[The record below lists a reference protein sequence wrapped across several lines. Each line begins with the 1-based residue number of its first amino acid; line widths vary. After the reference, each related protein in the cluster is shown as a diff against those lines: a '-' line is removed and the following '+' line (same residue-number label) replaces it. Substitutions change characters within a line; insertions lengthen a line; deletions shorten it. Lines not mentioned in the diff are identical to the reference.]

1 MRQSLRYSRQAS
13 YSPCEQHLEY
23 GSYRCILPHQASS
36 VIDIGVG
43 DRSQGLAHVKQ
54 TFYQPSFSL
63 SLGIHFFVCLL
74 SVFRQGHVVQLWPR
88 TYCVDQLPSNP
99 QRSTCPCLSRAGKKG
114 MHHHTC
120 PQIFFL
126 WTFRCFPC
134 PFCLI
139 LPIMSMEM
147 RRLSLFRD

>member
-1 MRQSLRYSRQAS
+1 MEWLGRDGRDGIEQGRSNEVGQNGMDLHKGMRRID
-13 YSPCEQHLEY
+13 HLEY

-126 WTFRCFPC
+126 
-134 PFCLI
+134 
-139 LPIMSMEM
+139 
-147 RRLSLFRD
+147 